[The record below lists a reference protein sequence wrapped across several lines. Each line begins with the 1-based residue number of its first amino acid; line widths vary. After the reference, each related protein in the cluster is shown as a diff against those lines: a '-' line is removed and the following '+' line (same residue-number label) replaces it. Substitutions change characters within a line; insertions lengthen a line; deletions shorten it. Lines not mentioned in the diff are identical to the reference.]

1 MGLQRVGHKSQ
12 VTLSSKSVDS
22 KEGRGQRTLICSRVG
37 QNCGSPGALTVTG
50 IRWGT
55 VLWDQAL
62 NRWGLRLQADDV
74 RSGLNCGTPG
84 WHCSQVPG
92 VDKTPVFSDPK

>member
-1 MGLQRVGHKSQ
+1 MGLQRIGHKSQ

-50 IRWGT
+50 IRGGT
-55 VLWDQAL
+55 ALWDRAL
-62 NRWGLRLQADDV
+62 YRWGLRLRADDV

-84 WHCSQVPG
+84 WHHRQVPG
-92 VDKTPVFSDPK
+92 VGKTPVFSDPK